1 MLSCWLAVCTQILRP
16 CGIYKR
22 PYEARYN
29 IKMESDIEPRGDIS
43 LMTDTCEIGGEIK
56 ALVSVYCDP

>member
-1 MLSCWLAVCTQILRP
+1 
-16 CGIYKR
+16 
-22 PYEARYN
+22 
-29 IKMESDIEPRGDIS
+29 MESDIEPRGDIS